1 MSNGGAADRN
11 MQQATINLFADMGA
25 QPGYNSKSTHHCH
38 SINRYYTTC
47 YNNYITGQWTQI
59 PESATFNITGTATD
73 VGGVVAGVEVSVDG
87 GLTWQPATGTTNW
100 SFSWLPTAQ
109 GTVTI
114 KSRAFDDIGNLESPG
129 GSEGSANTVTV
140 TVVAGTPPTNCPCSI
155 LYSTCAESDQ
165 QNDLNQN
172 DGQGGITVGVKFKA
186 DFDGN
191 NYRNQIL

>member
-1 MSNGGAADRN
+1 

-25 QPGYNSKSTHHCH
+25 QPATIQSPLDYCNT
-38 SINRYYTTC
+38 INRCYTTC
-47 YNNYITGQWTQI
+47 YNNYITGQWYATI
-59 PESATFNITGTATD
+59 PESAAFNITGTATD

-129 GSEGSANTVTV
+129 GS
-140 TVVAGTPPTNCPCSI
+140 
-155 LYSTCAESDQ
+155 
-165 QNDLNQN
+165 
-172 DGQGGITVGVKFKA
+172 
-186 DFDGN
+186 
-191 NYRNQIL
+191 